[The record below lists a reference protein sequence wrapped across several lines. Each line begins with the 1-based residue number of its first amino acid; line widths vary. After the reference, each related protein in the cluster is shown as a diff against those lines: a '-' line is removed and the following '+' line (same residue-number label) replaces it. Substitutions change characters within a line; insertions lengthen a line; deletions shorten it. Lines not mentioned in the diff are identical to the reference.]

1 MVDGDERELVA
12 RCLRG
17 DTAGF
22 TPIVERYNRV
32 LFSVAL
38 RMLGDYEDARDA
50 TQNAFVK
57 AFEHLDTFDPDR
69 KLFSWL
75 YRILVN
81 ECLNLRRAQHPG
93 EPLDDETESPVG
105 NPLEA
110 AAASE
115 TRDRVQ
121 LALQALPFDSR
132 QVVVLRHFADLS
144 YAEIGEALGIAEKT
158 VKSRL
163 FTARQRL
170 AELLQAGGDIK

>member
-12 RCLRG
+12 RCLGG
-17 DTAGF
+17 DTSGF
-22 TPIVERYNRV
+22 APIVERYNRV

-38 RMLGDYEDARDA
+38 RMLADYEDARDA

-57 AFEHLDTFDPDR
+57 AFEHLDTYDPAR

-81 ECLNLRRAQHPG
+81 ECLNLQRARHPG
-93 EPLDDETESPVG
+93 EPLDDETQSPLDD
-105 NPLEA
+105 PLEA
-110 AAASE
+110 VAANE

-144 YAEIGEALGIAEKT
+144 YAEIGETLGIPEKT

-170 AELLQAGGDIK
+170 AQLLAGGNIR

>member
-1 MVDGDERELVA
+1 MMNEDERQLVA

-22 TPIVERYNRV
+22 EPIVERYTGV
-32 LFSVAL
+32 LFGTAM
-38 RMLGDYEDARDA
+38 RILGDYEDARDA
-50 TQNAFVK
+50 TQNTFVK
-57 AFEHLDTFDPDR
+57 AFEHLDSFDPAR

-81 ECLNLRRAQHPG
+81 ECLNARRARRAD
-93 EPLDDETESPVG
+93 EPLEEQTAAGEG
-105 NPLEA
+105 PLEA

-115 TRDRVQ
+115 RRDRIRAAL
-121 LALQALPFDSR
+121 LALPSESR
-132 QVVVLRHFADLS
+132 QVVVLRHFGDLS
-144 YAEIGEALGIAEKT
+144 YAEIGEVLGLPERT

-170 AELLQAGGDIK
+170 AELLVSRGGMT